1 MIGAD
6 KTCYATGPDSEGCVS
21 AVLFSRFDRC
31 VYGAALIYGLLFL
44 NMSARK
50 RRAVDTDME
59 ALKAQEE
66 LTPPP

>member
-1 MIGAD
+1 MREAVPA
-6 KTCYATGPDSEGCVS
+6 CC
-21 AVLFSRFDRC
+21 AVLLL
-31 VYGAALIYGLLFL
+31 YGAALIYGLLFL

-50 RRAVDTDME
+50 RRAADTDLE